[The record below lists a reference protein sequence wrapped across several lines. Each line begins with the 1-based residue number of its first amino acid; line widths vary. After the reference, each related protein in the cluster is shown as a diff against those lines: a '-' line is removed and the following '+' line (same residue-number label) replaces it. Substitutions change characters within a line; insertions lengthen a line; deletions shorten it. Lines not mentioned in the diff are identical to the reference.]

1 MATTYREMIYSAVTN
16 ALRNVDPPVSP
27 NVDAEGIAETLFP
40 IAAQAVSEA
49 AAADPAKRSLLR
61 RTKTVT
67 LTAGQATLTDDVLTK
82 YFMDA
87 TLQNTSQ
94 LSVRYAY
101 RDYPDFVRRNDPR
114 LGYFTRNGT
123 TLMVRDPNQAFTQP
137 LTATGSR
144 SLTVP
149 CVIVRP
155 ASADTDIDAP
165 DELLSDLSESL
176 SESLRGALIKMA
188 GENA

>member
-1 MATTYREMIYSAVTN
+1 MATTYRRLIYSAVTN
-16 ALRNVDPPVSP
+16 AMRNIDPPVSP

-49 AAADPAKRSLLR
+49 AAADPYKRSLLR
-61 RTKTVT
+61 RQKTVT
-67 LTAGQATLTDDVLTK
+67 LAAGLATLSDDVLTK
-82 YFMDA
+82 YFPDA
-87 TLQNTSQ
+87 SLIDTAILTR
-94 LSVRYAY
+94 RYAY

-123 TLMVRDPNQAFTQP
+123 TLMVRDPAQGFTQP
-137 LTATGSR
+137 LVATGAR
-144 SLTVP
+144 LLTVP

-155 ASADTDIDAP
+155 ATADDDIDAP
-165 DELLSDLSESL
+165 DEAISDLMEAL
-176 SESLRGALIKMA
+176 AESLRGELIKRA

>member
-1 MATTYREMIYSAVTN
+1 MTSYRELIYSAVTN
-16 ALRNVDPPVSP
+16 ALRDIDPPVSP

-49 AAADPAKRSLLR
+49 AASDPAKRSLLR

-67 LTAGQATLTDDVLTK
+67 LAAGVATLTDDVLTK
-82 YFMDA
+82 YFADA
-87 TLQNTSQ
+87 TLLKTDTLNY
-94 LSVRYAY
+94 RYVY

-123 TLMVRDPNQAFTQP
+123 TLMVRDPNQSFTQP
-137 LTATGSR
+137 LTATGTR
-144 SLTVP
+144 SLVVP
-149 CVIVRP
+149 CVILRP
-155 ASADTDIDAP
+155 ATADTAIDAP
-165 DELLSDLSESL
+165 DEIISDLNETL
-176 SESLRGALIKMA
+176 SESLRGQLIKMA